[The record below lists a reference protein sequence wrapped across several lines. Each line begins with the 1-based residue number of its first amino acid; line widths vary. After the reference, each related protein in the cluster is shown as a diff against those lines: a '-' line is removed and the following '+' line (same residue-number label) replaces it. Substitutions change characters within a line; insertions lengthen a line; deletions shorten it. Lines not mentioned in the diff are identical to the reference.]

1 MSVLNYSVKSPA
13 YGFNLAG
20 RLREAATLED
30 SNFKSLKGIKNQPL

>member
-20 RLREAATLED
+20 FFREATALED
-30 SNFKSLKGIKNQPL
+30 SNLKCLKGIKNQPL